1 MTLVLMATAAE
12 VPPSVGTTS
21 CELAAKAS
29 DGAERNDPAR
39 LLDAHCSRQVALPNS
54 ATNFFVEF
62 TLQGDGALTLLSRDL
77 LLTGRSPLTPNRTWI
92 NG

>member
-29 DGAERNDPAR
+29 DGAKRNDPAR
-39 LLDAHCSRQVALPNS
+39 LTTTVMILVIEIAIYGASS
-54 ATNFFVEF
+54 AV
-62 TLQGDGALTLLSRDL
+62 LGC
-77 LLTGRSPLTPNRTWI
+77 TWCPI
-92 NG
+92 PPAVG